1 MTDLLLSELL
11 CLLLLAPTLV
21 RPFSKRIRK
30 VQAVPILPF
39 LSLFVCICTLLGQ
52 GIVLYLVI
60 LLFFTLIVC
69 LSEVIRLIAFF
80 QDVLNDFYGV
90 ASIMLRIVLLTLLCA
105 LTYYAFKYAP
115 EAQIQ
120 TEHQLIVSS
129 IDIQGQVPAH
139 RTRTLSARGLLVE
152 REGGA
157 DKKTL
162 VITAEV
168 FPSSSHSETLACL
181 LADQGYTVVQ
191 FSLCRNRPII
201 PRIELYRKLLPL
213 TGKKKER
220 YLAKENGKEITA
232 VFTSFLEKTIARYG
246 SNKRIFLYVEGIYT
260 DLAAQFC
267 STYPGVFTGV
277 FFCLSDK
284 EPLPQAPQGWVQI
297 VKEGESSNTGAVS
310 TAPTMTA
317 VSGKSIESPISV
329 KTSSSSN
336 VIDEKTILKQDAAP
350 LPFCYYI
357 RPDKE
362 LAGFGQLRADDIL
375 AAELL
380 GSGRSIG
387 RKDKTAA
394 AAAFQR
400 YALLF

>member
-11 CLLLLAPTLV
+11 CLLLLAPPLM
-21 RPFSKRIRK
+21 RPFLKHLRK
-30 VQAVPILPF
+30 VQAAPILPF

-52 GIVLYLVI
+52 GMVLYLVI
-60 LLFFTLIVC
+60 LIFFTLIVC

-90 ASIMLRIVLLTLLCA
+90 ASIMLRIVLLMLLCT

-120 TEHQLIVSS
+120 TEHPLIVRS
-129 IDIQGQVPAH
+129 IEIRDQVPAH
-139 RTRTLSARGLLVE
+139 HAQTLSAGGLLVE
-152 REGGA
+152 RTGGA
-157 DKKTL
+157 DKKAL

-168 FPSSSHSETLACL
+168 FPSSSHSETLTCL

-191 FSLCRNRPII
+191 FSLLRNWPII
-201 PRIELYRKLLPL
+201 PRTELYRKLFPL
-213 TGKKKER
+213 IFKKRER

-232 VFTSFLEKTIARYG
+232 VFASFLEKTIARYG
-246 SNKRIFLYVEGIYT
+246 RNKRIFLYAEGIYT

-267 STYPGVFTGV
+267 TTYPGVFTGV
-277 FFCLSDK
+277 FFCFSDK
-284 EPLPQAPQGWVQI
+284 EPLPHAPQGWVQL
-297 VKEGESSNTGAVS
+297 VKETESSNTGAVS
-310 TAPTMTA
+310 TAPTMSA
-317 VSGKSIESPISV
+317 VSSKSIEPSAP
-329 KTSSSSN
+329 
-336 VIDEKTILKQDAAP
+336 IDEKTILKTDVTP

-357 RPDKE
+357 RPEKE

-387 RKDKTAA
+387 RNDKAAA
-394 AAAFQR
+394 AAAFHR